1 VVTFDG
7 AMVFET
13 QMAMRGVTS
22 MLGGEKVVFVD
33 LAEVWTDDEHGLDA
47 LRSLF
52 DAPTTSV

>member
-1 VVTFDG
+1 
-7 AMVFET
+7 
-13 QMAMRGVTS
+13 